1 MARSCLATTWFIFN
15 GLSEYS
21 KVISVE
27 GETLC
32 RAGGAVSK
40 GREGARGAYVCT
52 FAQPSSGDG
61 AELLW
66 GQTRNNRKGGYG
78 LHRNPLK
85 FLVGMTR
92 FELATP

>member
-40 GREGARGAYVCT
+40 GREGGARGVCLHVCAA
-52 FAQPSSGDG
+52 FIRRWCG
-61 AELLW
+61 AIV
-66 GQTRNNRKGGYG
+66 GP
-78 LHRNPLK
+78 NP
-85 FLVGMTR
+85 
-92 FELATP
+92 